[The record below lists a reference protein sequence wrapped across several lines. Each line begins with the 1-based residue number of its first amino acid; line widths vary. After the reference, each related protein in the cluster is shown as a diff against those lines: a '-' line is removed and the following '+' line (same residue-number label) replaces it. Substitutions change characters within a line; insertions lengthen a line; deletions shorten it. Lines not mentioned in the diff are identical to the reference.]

1 VEEIEEKVETE
12 PVEKVPKTS
21 IEEVTVEEVI
31 ELLQEHRAQNIVSIQ
46 VPPERGPHP
55 YVVICCPYNDRH
67 AGALTQTIR
76 KHIKELYHFDDDMM
90 PIHNKITA
98 GWMIFD
104 MRNVVLHIM
113 SESVREKYNLESLYS
128 GDEND
133 STQSDD
139 SIPPPR
145 VDDSIPPPREAS
157 S

>member
-1 VEEIEEKVETE
+1 MKLSPNVTQKITQPSISVARLLSVSNVHFYSDPDLQEIKEKVEKSNEYFSQYIEEYYEEEEPEVVEEIEEKVETE

-76 KHIKELYHFDDDMM
+76 KHIKELYHFDVS
-90 PIHNKITA
+90 
-98 GWMIFD
+98 FF
-104 MRNVVLHIM
+104 
-113 SESVREKYNLESLYS
+113 YN
-128 GDEND
+128 
-133 STQSDD
+133 
-139 SIPPPR
+139 R
-145 VDDSIPPPREAS
+145 
-157 S
+157 